1 MEQTPGTR
9 DVLNPLKVARTNLR
23 LDVDSQKASLLGV
36 PTAEFDRAVRLSVA
50 GIPAGT
56 FKDPSGEQ
64 YDIVVR
70 SPVGTRA
77 DLETLSEVRVPTL
90 SGATL
95 PISQLAQLEFEKAPT
110 QIQRYNR
117 ERAVTIDADVQRDFN
132 TAKVTSEVVERLDN
146 MVWPRGYGYVLGG
159 EAQSSAE

>member
-1 MEQTPGTR
+1 
-9 DVLNPLKVARTNLR
+9 
-23 LDVDSQKASLLGV
+23 
-36 PTAEFDRAVRLSVA
+36 LSVA

-70 SPVGTRA
+70 TPIGIRA
-77 DLETLSEVRVPTL
+77 DLETLDEVRVPTL

-95 PISQLAQLEFEKAPT
+95 PLSQLATLEFERAPT

-117 ERAVTIDADVQRDFN
+117 ERAVTIDSEVERGFN
-132 TAKVTSEVVERLDN
+132 TAKVTDEVVERLEQMD
-146 MVWPRGYGYVLGG
+146 WPRGYRYV
-159 EAQSSAE
+159 